1 MRPLCEKVSSVNR
14 QITLAARPVGFPQ
27 ESDFALVES
36 ELPQPGPGEVL
47 VHAQWLS
54 LDPYMRGRM
63 SEARSYA
70 KPTQLGE
77 PMTGQVVGE
86 VVESADSRFAPGD
99 TVVGQLGWQDYA
111 VARGGTLRKVDPS
124 LAPPQAALHV
134 LGATGLTAYFGL
146 FDVGKAK
153 PGDTVVVS
161 AASGAVGQV
170 VGQLARLAGCGPV
183 VGLAGSPEKVA
194 DLTELYGYDA
204 GIDYKRDD
212 VNARLKETCPD
223 GIDVYFDNVGGAV
236 SETVF
241 RRLAQGARVPICGQ
255 VSQYNLAEP
264 ELAPRNLAFLIVF
277 RARLEGFLVSDY
289 AHRFPEGLQRLGR
302 WLAEG
307 ELRYRED
314 VTEGLE
320 NAPAAFI
327 GMLRGENRG
336 KTLVK
341 LR

>member
-1 MRPLCEKVSSVNR
+1 MNR
-14 QITLAARPVGFPQ
+14 QITLAARPEGFPQ
-27 ESDFALVES
+27 ASDFALVES
-36 ELPQPGPGEVL
+36 EIPTTGPGEVL
-47 VHAQWLS
+47 VHSQWLS

-70 KPTQLGE
+70 KPTQVGE

-86 VVESADSRFAPGD
+86 VVESGDPRFGVGD

-111 VARGGTLRKVDPS
+111 VARAGALRKVDPAV
-124 LAPPQAALHV
+124 APPQTALHV

-146 FDVGKAK
+146 YDVGLPK
-153 PGDTVVVS
+153 PGDAVVVS
-161 AASGAVGQV
+161 AASGAVGQI
-170 VGQLARLAGCGPV
+170 VGQLAKIAGCGPV
-183 VGLAGSPEKVA
+183 VGLAGSAEKVA
-194 DLTELYGYDA
+194 DLTGLYGYDV
-204 GIDYKRDD
+204 GIHYKQDD
-212 VNARLKETCPD
+212 VNARLKEACPNGVD
-223 GIDVYFDNVGGAV
+223 IYFDNVGGGL

-241 RRLAQGARVPICGQ
+241 RRLALNARVPICGQ
-255 VSQYNLAEP
+255 ISQYNLSEP
-264 ELAPRNLAFLIVF
+264 DLVPRSLGFLVVL

-289 AHRFPEGLQRLGR
+289 VHRFPEGLQRLGR

-307 ELRYRED
+307 KLRYRED

-320 NAPAAFI
+320 NAPAAFM

-341 LR
+341 IR

>member
-1 MRPLCEKVSSVNR
+1 VNR
-14 QITLAARPVGFPQ
+14 QITLAARPEGFPQ

-36 ELPQPGPGEVL
+36 EVPQPGAGEVL

-54 LDPYMRGRM
+54 VDPYMRGRM
-63 SEARSYA
+63 STARSYA
-70 KPTQLGE
+70 KPMELGE
-77 PMTGQVVGE
+77 TMTGQAVGE
-86 VVESADSRFAPGD
+86 VVESDDSRFAPGD

-111 VARGGTLRKVDPS
+111 VARGGALRKVDPA
-124 LAPPQAALHV
+124 LAPPQTALHV

-146 FDVGKAK
+146 FDVGRAK

-161 AASGAVGQV
+161 AASGGVGHV
-170 VGQLARLAGCGPV
+170 VGQLARIAGCGPV

-194 DLTELYGYDA
+194 DLTELYGYDV

-212 VNARLKETCPD
+212 VNAALKESCPN
-223 GIDVYFDNVGGAV
+223 GVDVYFDNVGGAL

-241 RRLAQGARVPICGQ
+241 RRLALGARVPICGQ

-264 ELAPRNLAFLIVF
+264 ELAPRNLGFLIVF
-277 RARLEGFLVSDY
+277 RARLEGFLIYDY
-289 AHRFPEGLQRLGR
+289 AHRFPEGLARLGR
-302 WLAEG
+302 WLADG
-307 ELRYRED
+307 KLRYRED

-336 KTLVK
+336 KALVK
-341 LR
+341 IR